1 MANKNQK
8 YIQEKKNSDYENDK
22 YQNDYNYI
30 DENAVAKTNGTQN
43 PIIKS
48 IHEIKI
54 KNEKALRL
62 ASEQANTNKKVLI
75 ALVILLIISI
85 CIGVSALAIVI
96 TQNSTLSEMNIS

>member
-75 ALVILLIISI
+75 ALVILLIISKFK
-85 CIGVSALAIVI
+85 IGS
-96 TQNSTLSEMNIS
+96 

>member
-96 TQNSTLSEMNIS
+96 TQKSTLSEMNIS